1 MGPQPNL
8 KFDALVLGG
17 GIAGLEAALNLAEQD
32 FSVAVVEKDASI
44 GGKMIRLS
52 KVFPTLDCSS
62 CITTPKMAAAAHHPR
77 ITLLTYCEL
86 QALARRGDELVASI
100 TQKPRYVDLE
110 KCIGCRQCEYQC
122 PVLAADG
129 EQGGFA
135 GRKAIY
141 IPFSNAIPPK
151 ALIDPENCILCG
163 RCAKACPTGAVN
175 YFQEPED
182 FTLTA
187 ATAVIATGFEMIP
200 LEDKVQYGQGR
211 IPDVITA
218 LQMERLL
225 APHGP
230 YNRVLRPYDGKEPDS
245 VAFIQC
251 AGSRDQSM
259 GVPYCSRVCCMYAI
273 KQAMLLSG
281 SLPLA
286 DLTVYYMDIRAF
298 GKGYEQFFQNA
309 QAMGV
314 NFVKGKVAYVEPGA
328 DGAVRL
334 RYESQEAEGG
344 VQVAEHDLVVLSLG
358 LLPGWLPDGRCA
370 LATGADNFIKTVKPK
385 LAPTLTGL
393 DGVFVAGAAA
403 GPKDIVDSIVEAG
416 AAAMEACRYLSS
428 TRNNVGQAPSPV
440 QDSRRA
446 AVLHAIAGESLMAKT
461 KNPNPAP
468 EAKVGVY
475 VCHCG
480 GNISDA
486 VDVAQGLRASPQGAR
501 GGGGPGPYVHVLR
514 SRPGTD
520 YRGPAERGGGPGGG
534 GLLLA
539 QSA

>member
-1 MGPQPNL
+1 MGSQTSRH
-8 KFDALVLGG
+8 FDALILGG
-17 GIAGLEAALNLAEQD
+17 GIAGLEAALNLADQD
-32 FSVAVVEKDASI
+32 FAVAIVEKDASI

-62 CITTPKMAAAAHHPR
+62 CITTPKMAAAAHHHN
-77 ITLLTYCEL
+77 ITIFTYCEL
-86 QALARRGDELVASI
+86 RSLARQGDDLVAELR
-100 TQKPRYVDLE
+100 QKPRFVDVE

-122 PVLAADG
+122 PMLVPDA

-135 GRKAIY
+135 ARKAIY
-141 IPFSNAIPPK
+141 IPFSNAIPQK
-151 ALIDPENCILCG
+151 ALIDTENCILCG
-163 RCAKACPTGAVN
+163 RCEKICPTQAVD

-187 ATAVIATGFEMIP
+187 TTAVIATGFELTP
-200 LEDKVQYGQGR
+200 LENKVQYGQGM
-211 IPDVITA
+211 IPNVITA

-230 YNRVLRPYDGKEPDS
+230 YNRALRPSDGMEPDN

-286 DLTVYYMDIRAF
+286 DITIYYMDIRAF

-314 NFVKGKVAYVEPGA
+314 NFVKGKVAYLDQG
-328 DGAVRL
+328 DNGAVQVRF
-334 RYESQEAEGG
+334 ESQEAAGG

-358 LLPGWLPDGRCA
+358 MLPGWNPEGHCSLTTASDK
-370 LATGADNFIKTVKPK
+370 FIKTVKPK
-385 LAPTLTGL
+385 LAPTLTDL
-393 DGVFVAGAAA
+393 PGVFVAGAAA

-416 AAAMEACRYLSS
+416 AAAMEASRYLAD
-428 TRNNVGQAPSPV
+428 RGQ
-440 QDSRRA
+440 RL
-446 AVLHAIAGESLMAKT
+446 AVSG
-461 KNPNPAP
+461 
-468 EAKVGVY
+468 
-475 VCHCG
+475 
-480 GNISDA
+480 
-486 VDVAQGLRASPQGAR
+486 
-501 GGGGPGPYVHVLR
+501 
-514 SRPGTD
+514 
-520 YRGPAERGGGPGGG
+520 
-534 GLLLA
+534 
-539 QSA
+539 